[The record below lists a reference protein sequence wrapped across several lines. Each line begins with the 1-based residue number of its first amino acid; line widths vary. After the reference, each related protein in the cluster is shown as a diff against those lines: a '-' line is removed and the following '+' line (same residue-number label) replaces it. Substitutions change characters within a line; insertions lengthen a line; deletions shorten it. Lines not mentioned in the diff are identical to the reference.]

1 LLLTE
6 NILQPKMH
14 KIAFGGRAPPEKL
27 TAYRLPSCNKGNL
40 LLRAGE
46 GKGVDREKK
55 EKGRGLEREEGEGE
69 GSKWKRGK

>member
-1 LLLTE
+1 LAAGLHRRS
-6 NILQPKMH
+6 LQ
-14 KIAFGGRAPPEKL
+14 L
-27 TAYRLPSCNKGNL
+27 SCNKGNL

-69 GSKWKRGK
+69 GSNWKRGK